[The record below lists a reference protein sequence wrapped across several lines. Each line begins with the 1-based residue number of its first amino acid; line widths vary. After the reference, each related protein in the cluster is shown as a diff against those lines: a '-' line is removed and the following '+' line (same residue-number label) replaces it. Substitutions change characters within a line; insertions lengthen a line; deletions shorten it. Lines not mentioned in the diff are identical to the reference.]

1 MLYVSK
7 VCDCMSCITDII
19 DRSHKVQ
26 IFITLRLMCFVV
38 SQVCDCMACWLCI
51 PWGDICGWNMGPDN
65 TPDITSHHLHNLYH
79 RFIRRQSFE
88 KNHTIKGFEDKFKLW
103 SKWEQEVSWLNL
115 CYCFWI
121 AIIHTINFDTKDAIN
136 HRAIQLFVWRF
147 TFTNKMLCS
156 SHLNREV

>member
-1 MLYVSK
+1 MNKEKELEIPSYGNLFPHRKWNRHNWQKSYSTDLYNVLLYVSK
-7 VCDCMSCITDII
+7 VCDCMACITDII
-19 DRSHKVQ
+19 GRSHKVQ

-88 KNHTIKGFEDKFKLW
+88 KESYNKRLWIKIKI
-103 SKWEQEVSWLNL
+103 V
-115 CYCFWI
+115 I
-121 AIIHTINFDTKDAIN
+121 
-136 HRAIQLFVWRF
+136 
-147 TFTNKMLCS
+147 
-156 SHLNREV
+156 